1 MVVAM
6 KSSATTVHRYPNRR
20 SPARSGTR
28 ESLPQSLE
36 IRRPERAV
44 VQAVAWSTALAPD
57 HSSMIGAH
65 RTGESRLAQRGE
77 HGRHVHVAEARWMR
91 HLLEALRPRD
101 PDVATMGEVDTFHP
115 GELHRNC
122 DVVVVMTQHT

>member
-6 KSSATTVHRYPNRR
+6 KSSATTVQRYPNRR
-20 SPARSGTR
+20 SPTLSGTR

-44 VQAVAWSTALAPD
+44 VQAVTWSTALAPD

-65 RTGESRLAQRGE
+65 RTGESRLTERGE
-77 HGRHVHVAEARWMR
+77 DGRHVHVTEARWMR
-91 HLLEALRPRD
+91 HLLEALRSRD
-101 PDVATMGEVDTFHP
+101 PDVPTMGKVDTLHP
-115 GELHRNC
+115 GELRR
-122 DVVVVMTQHT
+122 